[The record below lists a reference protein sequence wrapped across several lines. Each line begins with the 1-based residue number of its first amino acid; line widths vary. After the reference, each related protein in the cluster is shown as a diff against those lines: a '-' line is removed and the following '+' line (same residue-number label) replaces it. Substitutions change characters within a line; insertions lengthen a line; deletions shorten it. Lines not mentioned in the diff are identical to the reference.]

1 MAGKKVSLLVLS
13 TCLQCKALIELLRQ
27 HEVAFETTVVDLML
41 KDEREELF
49 KNMMPYNEKKAF
61 PVTFI
66 GDKAIIGFQRE
77 LIMEE
82 LGLDT

>member
-1 MAGKKVSLLVLS
+1 MAEPRVRLLVLS
-13 TCLQCKALIELLRQ
+13 TCLQCKALQELLK
-27 HEVAFETTVVDLML
+27 ANDIAYETTVVDLML

-49 KNMMPYNEKKAF
+49 RQMAPYNEKKAF

-66 GDKAIIGFQRE
+66 GDKAIIGFQRQ

-82 LGLDT
+82 LGLN